1 MAVTPRLHGFAL
13 ACETRSMW
21 TWGSCSPTKGCHLL
35 VAASDKGIVKLAIA
49 SNQARF
55 LAELERAFPGQAWT
69 RNDQAPLVAAAA
81 RQLAEYFAGRRH
93 EFDLPLDAHGT
104 TFQKRVWNA
113 LRRIPYGQTR
123 SYGDIARAAGSPKG
137 ARAVGM
143 ANHNNP
149 IGIVVPCHRVIAS
162 DGSLGGYGGG
172 VDFKRRL
179 LDLESAAK

>member
-1 MAVTPRLHGFAL
+1 
-13 ACETRSMW
+13 MW
-21 TWGSCSPTKGCHLL
+21 TWGSCTPARGCHLL
-35 VAASDKGIVKLAIA
+35 VAASDKGIVKLSIA
-49 SNQARF
+49 SSQAQF
-55 LAELERAFPGQAWT
+55 LAELEREFPGQVWKRDDA
-69 RNDQAPLVAAAA
+69 APAIAAAA
-81 RQLAEYFAGRRH
+81 RQLTEYFAGKRR

-104 TFQKRVWNA
+104 PFQKRVWNA
-113 LRRIPYGQTR
+113 LRRIPYGETR

-172 VDFKRRL
+172 LELKRRL
-179 LDLESAAK
+179 LELEAAGR